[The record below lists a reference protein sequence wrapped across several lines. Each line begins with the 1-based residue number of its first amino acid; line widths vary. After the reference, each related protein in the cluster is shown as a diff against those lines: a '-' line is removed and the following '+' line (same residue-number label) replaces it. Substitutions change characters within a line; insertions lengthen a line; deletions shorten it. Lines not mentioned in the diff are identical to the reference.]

1 MKGNKLIAT
10 FLPYPLQ
17 HDQHYYDI
25 MFIFSATQTLMQI
38 PTYILA
44 KLNASY
50 SKNPIS
56 ILIYGLSVNQ
66 IPLNFLTNYPCGLL
80 WAS

>member
-1 MKGNKLIAT
+1 
-10 FLPYPLQ
+10 
-17 HDQHYYDI
+17 
-25 MFIFSATQTLMQI
+25 MQI

-56 ILIYGLSVNQ
+56 ILIYGLNVDQ
-66 IPLNFLTNYPCGLL
+66 IPPNFLMNYSCALL